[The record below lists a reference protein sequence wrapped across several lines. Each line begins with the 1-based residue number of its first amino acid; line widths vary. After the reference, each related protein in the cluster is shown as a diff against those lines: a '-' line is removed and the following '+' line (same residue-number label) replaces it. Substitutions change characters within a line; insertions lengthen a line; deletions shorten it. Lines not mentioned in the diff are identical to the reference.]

1 MTSRLDFGPNMLA
14 LFLQAHVLHAGTLAA
29 TRPFEQRDADEDRIR
44 AEREAILDYAA
55 KANVQGPVVLRAMRA
70 DPRLTPSIR
79 VALWRSMGIDPDIH
93 SRRAAA

>member
-1 MTSRLDFGPNMLA
+1 MTSRIDFGPDTLA

-29 TRPFEQRDADEDRIR
+29 SRPFDQRDADEDRIR
-44 AEREAILDYAA
+44 AEREAILEYAA
-55 KANVQGPVVLRAMRA
+55 RANVQGPVVLRAMRA

-93 SRRAAA
+93 SKRAA